1 MPNTAQK
8 DRKTKRCHPIRF
20 PEELETRINQLAVLM
35 TENGKKPDFSKMV
48 RHLVNVG
55 LGDNRLQAD
64 RALIEKA
71 LVVVSRLSSEL
82 NRIGHN
88 INQLTVVAHNFELPD
103 SNELKATLNEMN
115 MVVMPAVK
123 ISKALKRELESRKRA

>member
-20 PEELETRINQLAVLM
+20 PEELEIRINQLAILM
-35 TENGKKPDFSKMV
+35 TENDKKPDFSKMV
-48 RHLVNVG
+48 RHLVKVG

-88 INQLTVVAHNFELPD
+88 INQMTMLAHNFEHPD
-103 SNELKATLNEMN
+103 AGELKRVLSDVNR
-115 MVVMPAVK
+115 VVAPAIK
-123 ISKALKRELESRKRA
+123 ISKALKHELEARKRV